1 MSGQLGLT
9 SWLLVWLAAALLG
22 SVDGQNALY
31 DGLDSCIELVP
42 GELNMH
48 YKVLENGTLDMALE
62 GLVFEGNAYLSFG
75 FAAPSARSSKMVG
88 GTAVVAGTAGDACFA
103 QDYYLGGEVECD
115 FATGSGSCP
124 SSVSSANGVKPYPVE
139 LVACERDGD
148 ALAVRFRRPLGQS
161 GEQGYWPVDG
171 SQYAM
176 YAVGLVG
183 DGSNTQEPEVLDH
196 YLETKGALVIK
207 LDAAEN
213 SCTTILASG
222 NPLDTSSSGVA
233 SPTPGSNAEQ
243 ATTTPST
250 PVNVGGSAQYG
261 DDHDDDDDDDD
272 HDGEGEAEGEAGRH
286 DDDDHD
292 DDEDDEGE
300 GEAGSY
306 SDNSMIGSDRTA
318 GNPTGTALA
327 CQMEIEG
334 EIYPFQ
340 ICDLVGGIG
349 SNFYLAWNISAAP
362 DDPSSTILT
371 MGMNSTMSQ
380 QYISVG
386 FPSRPDSMVNAA
398 AMILE
403 SSSTG
408 GTTLKQYYMD
418 GYDVSDVYVSTK
430 GLDLL
435 DAKASTTG
443 DVAAGVFVA
452 KLPYPFSSASKRRM
466 LLQAQPLAS
475 YPLIFAAGRLQQNG
489 GLREHYNDGSLR
501 LNLQSAL
508 TANGSTSGQEI
519 VPVSTSESARVAH
532 MWLSA
537 IGWGILIPIG
547 IVGARAKSQLPKWWY
562 NIHRIIQSVGYIF
575 ALAGFAAGF
584 AVQGQWEAPN
594 YETEVHRDLGVTIT
608 VLGTIQVISLVA
620 KPSPTHKWRK
630 FWSPWHIWLGRSAAI
645 LAIVNI
651 YYGMFAVVEDFATWA
666 WALYTGLLAAIIL
679 VGIGSEFREY
689 NIKKQ
694 SQKLDIEATMDK
706 PASKKSIEASNS
718 FSSVELGAKTVTI

>member
-1 MSGQLGLT
+1 MGVCGHC
-9 SWLLVWLAAALLG
+9 VINNRDDYDYAG
-22 SVDGQNALY
+22 NVNGQNALY

-48 YKVLENGTLDMALE
+48 YKVLDNGMLDMTLE

-103 QDYYLGGEVECD
+103 QDYYLGSEDECD
-115 FATGSGSCP
+115 FATGTGSCP
-124 SSVSSANGVKPYPVE
+124 SSVSSDNGVKPYPVE
-139 LVACERDGD
+139 LLACERDGD
-148 ALAVRFRRPLGQS
+148 ALAVRFRRPLGQA

-176 YAVGLVG
+176 YAVGIVG
-183 DGSNTQEPEVLDH
+183 DGSNTEEPEVLDH
-196 YLETKGALVIK
+196 YLETKGSLVIK
-207 LDAAEN
+207 LDVAEN
-213 SCTTILASG
+213 SCTTILAAG
-222 NPLDTSSSGVA
+222 NPLDVSSGGSASVVA
-233 SPTPGSNAEQ
+233 SPTPGSTAEQ
-243 ATTTPST
+243 VTPSPPIN
-250 PVNVGGSAQYG
+250 PVNVGGSVLYG
-261 DDHDDDDDDDD
+261 DDD
-272 HDGEGEAEGEAGRH
+272 DGEGEAEGEAGRH
-286 DDDDHD
+286 GDDDDDH
-292 DDEDDEGE
+292 EEGEGE
-300 GEAGSY
+300 GEARTSPDY
-306 SDNSMIGSDRTA
+306 MAGSDRTA
-318 GNPTGTALA
+318 GNSIGTALA
-327 CQMEIEG
+327 CQMEIDG
-334 EIYPFQ
+334 KIYQFQ

-362 DDPSSTILT
+362 DDPSSTLLT

-380 QYISVG
+380 EYISVG

-418 GYDVSDVYVSTK
+418 GYGVSDVYVSTK

-435 DAKASTTG
+435 DSKASMTG

-475 YPLIFAAGRLQQNG
+475 YHLIFAAGRVQQNG
-489 GLREHYNDGSLR
+489 VLREHYNDGSLR

-508 TANGSTSGQEI
+508 TANGSTNGQEI
-519 VPVSTSESARVAH
+519 VPVSTNESARVAH

-537 IGWGILIPIG
+537 IGWGIFIPIG
-547 IVGARAKSQLPKWWY
+547 IVGARAKSQLPKSWY

-575 ALAGFAAGF
+575 ALGGFAAGF
-584 AVQGQWEAPN
+584 AVQGQWDAPN

-630 FWSPWHIWLGRSAAI
+630 YWSPWHIWLGRSATI

-651 YYGMFAVVEDFATWA
+651 YYGMFAVVEDLATWA
-666 WALYTGLLAAIIL
+666 WALYTGILAAIVL
-679 VGIGSEFREY
+679 VGIGCEFREY

-694 SQKLDIEATMDK
+694 SQGRDIETTMEK
-706 PASKKSIEASNS
+706 PTSKNSIETSNS
-718 FSSVELGAKTVTI
+718 FTSVELGAKTAAN